1 VASNVKINKNWQS
14 EVLNEPAVKNQILNV
29 ANSVKAKAEST
40 ASSAEKGPGGTIDG
54 YSQAGFRVEWNTQRK
69 PQARVYSNANP
80 ETFMKVY
87 WYTQKRDGVTH
98 LRAALYSQIR

>member
-1 VASNVKINKNWQS
+1 MANNVTINRNWQK
-14 EVLNEPAVKNQILNV
+14 ELLNEAAVKNQILNV
-29 ANSVKAKAEST
+29 ANDVKAKAVST
-40 ASSAEKGPGGTIDG
+40 AAEAENGPGGTIDG
-54 YSQAGFRVEWNTQRK
+54 YSQAGFRVEWNTERK